1 MWRALKHLILKRW
14 GSGKSHGDAA
24 REKRPEGV
32 EPLQGFG
39 EDTSEKPDALL
50 NQIFVYSGL
59 AGVILTIFVAL
70 IMIAASYVPT
80 PSPYQSTAVQ
90 DFGSPATQRLDAR
103 LKAALETADRIAG
116 ANTETLQSCDVCL
129 GVSDTKVYLGNEAA
143 RLMKRIRRLEGRLFD
158 ERKSGIN
165 RADRDPADLPGQV
178 IRLEGQLASA
188 RKAAGLAISGLR
200 FFTTASDDCI
210 AQGLCQKGSTKQTT
224 ALTQI
229 NCEQDGPSLQAA
241 AARLIAVGDS
251 VSAEMATCQEL
262 TCVEMSCGKAA
273 ALDAD
278 LQVAGRAL
286 DVLMS
291 SVAAP
296 KLHLSDK
303 IRNAE
308 QRALLDAVALRAANE
323 WRDLLP
329 MVLRQVE
336 DDATWRIV
344 SGRLAVLSDQLRV
357 SASERVSAQN
367 EKSMPPPVPPEE
379 GTEGLREEMPHWRM
393 SILAMKLEQAAVQA
407 ELMSVGKTEPE
418 LFVAQLA
425 GLELHLARLRKDLH
439 PSQSSEPDQFDV
451 VEEKRQGQAAGSS
464 LACGLKRLAYARV
477 VLEEARVRLKRCAV
491 RAACSLPEVSGG
503 EALRAVQ
510 APVDAYE
517 ALSQGLPLTP
527 ARSLEVIPQ
536 EATALAFSLSE
547 DVYRAGEVIQIPE
560 TMVGNRCLWS
570 SGQLALRGPD
580 QRLRSYRLSG
590 RPTSPVLFE
599 APTTPGDYMLVAT
612 SAAEGGGNVLG
623 EVPIRVEAMPS
634 GCKGF
639 TGQWQTEV
647 GVLHLVERGA
657 SVTGTYR
664 QNDYAR
670 AGFFIGKR
678 RGRRVEGIWLS
689 EIGAGKTKLIL
700 AKNGRSFSGTWSAHL
715 KTNRG
720 GQWNGRCMDTSSGH

>member
-1 MWRALKHLILKRW
+1 MWRKLKHLFNTRW
-14 GSGKSHGDAA
+14 RTHAA
-24 REKRPEGV
+24 GEDGVLEKRS
-32 EPLQGFG
+32 
-39 EDTSEKPDALL
+39 TLL
-50 NQIFVYSGL
+50 SQLLVYSGL
-59 AGVILTIFVAL
+59 AGVTLVIFVAL
-70 IMIAASYVPT
+70 IMIAGSYVPA

-90 DFGSPATQRLDAR
+90 DFDSPATLRLDAR
-103 LKAALETADRIAG
+103 LKAALETADRLAE
-116 ANTETLQSCDVCL
+116 ANIETQQSCEICI
-129 GVSDTKVYLGNEAA
+129 GVSDTRVYLGKEAA

-165 RADRDPADLPGQV
+165 RADRDPADFPDQV

-210 AQGLCQKGSTKQTT
+210 AQGLCQRDWQENIPS
-224 ALTQI
+224 LTQI
-229 NCEQDGPSLQAA
+229 NCQQDGPSLQAA

-251 VSAEMATCQEL
+251 VSAEMATCQQL
-262 TCVEMSCGKAA
+262 ACVEMSCGNAA

-286 DVLMS
+286 DVLMT

-296 KLHLSDK
+296 KLGRVDE
-303 IRNAE
+303 IRNRE
-308 QRALLDAVALRAANE
+308 RRAALEATAVRAANE

-336 DDATWRIV
+336 DESTWRIV
-344 SGRLAVLSDQLRV
+344 SGRLAVLSDQLRI
-357 SASERVSAQN
+357 SAYDTSPAERETVGAN
-367 EKSMPPPVPPEE
+367 NG
-379 GTEGLREEMPHWRM
+379 GTEDGGTEDNDTEDRGKEGEDQGAPHWRM

-439 PSQSSEPDQFDV
+439 PSFAIEPKMTGPEREIAEDPP
-451 VEEKRQGQAAGSS
+451 AGLS
-464 LACGLKRLAYARV
+464 LACGLKRLAYARI
-477 VLEEARVRLKRCAV
+477 VLEEARVRLERCTA
-491 RAACSLPEVSGG
+491 RAACPTPEAATRD
-503 EALRAVQ
+503 ALRAVQ

-527 ARSLEVIPQ
+527 ARSLEVVPH
-536 EATALAFSLSE
+536 EAEALKISLRE

-570 SGQLALRGPD
+570 NGQLALRGPD
-580 QRLRSYRLSG
+580 QRVRSYRLSG

-612 SAAEGGGNVLG
+612 SAAEDGGRVLG

-634 GCKGF
+634 GCDGF
-639 TGQWQTEV
+639 TGRWQTEV
-647 GVLHLVERGA
+647 GVLHLMERGA

-678 RGRRVEGIWLS
+678 RGAKVEGIWLS
-689 EIGAGKTKLIL
+689 EIGAGKAKLVL
-700 AKNGRSFSGTWSAHL
+700 ARNGRRFSGTWSAHL

-720 GQWNGRCMDTSSGH
+720 GQWNGRCMTSPTSP